1 MSSILITGA
10 SKGIGRAIALELAT
24 RGHRV
29 IGTARDPES
38 LADLP
43 IAERLRLDVTDQ
55 ASVDAAIE
63 AAGEIDVLINNAGET
78 MRAPLESAPVAEV
91 ARLYDLNTLGPL
103 RVVQAALPGMRERGS
118 GHLVFL
124 SSIQGRMVLPII
136 GAYDMSKWALEAMA
150 EVLAIE
156 AGHFGVR
163 VSVIQPGVVSS
174 GGAARA
180 KVYRAD
186 DDPYGPLFD
195 ELARTRGE
203 AVTPEEV
210 ATIVAD
216 TIEQDDPPLRVP
228 AGAPA
233 AKVLAARKIAPEDEV
248 FLPYD
253 INW

>member
-10 SKGIGRAIALELAT
+10 SQGIGRAMALELAG

-29 IGTARDPES
+29 IGTARNPEN

-43 IAERLRLDVTDQ
+43 LAERLRLDVTDQ
-55 ASVDAAIE
+55 ASVDAAIK
-63 AAGEIDVLINNAGET
+63 AAGRIDVVVNNAGET
-78 MRAPLESAPVAEV
+78 MRAPLETVPVSEV
-91 ARLYDLNTLGPL
+91 ARLFDLNALGAL

-136 GAYDMSKWALEAMA
+136 GPYGMSKWAVEAMA

-156 AGHFGVR
+156 TGHFGVK
-163 VSVIQPGVVSS
+163 VSLVQPGVVATD
-174 GGAARA
+174 GGAKA
-180 KVYRAD
+180 KVYRTD

-195 ELARTRGE
+195 ELPKTRGDV
-203 AVTPEEV
+203 VTPEEV
-210 ATIVAD
+210 AKVVAD
-216 TIEQDDPPLRVP
+216 TIEQENPPLRVP
-228 AGAPA
+228 AGATA
-233 AKVLAARKIAPEDEV
+233 TTLLAARKTAPENEV
-248 FLPYD
+248 FFPYD

>member
-10 SKGIGRAIALELAT
+10 SQGIGRATALELAS

-29 IGTARDPES
+29 IGTARDPDS

-55 ASVDAAIE
+55 ASIDAAIA
-63 AAGEIDVLINNAGET
+63 AAGRIDVVINNAGET
-78 MRAPLESAPVAEV
+78 MRAPLETVPVSEV
-91 ARLYDLNTLGPL
+91 ARLFDLNTLGAL

-136 GAYDMSKWALEAMA
+136 GPYGMSKWAVEAMA

-156 AGHFGVR
+156 TGHFGVR
-163 VSVIQPGVVSS
+163 VSIVQPGVVATS
-174 GGAARA
+174 GGAKA
-180 KVYRAD
+180 KVYRTD

-195 ELARTRGE
+195 ELVKTRGE
-203 AVTPEEV
+203 VVTPEEV
-210 ATIVAD
+210 ATVVAD
-216 TIEQDDPPLRVP
+216 TIEQENPPLRVT
-228 AGAPA
+228 AGAAA
-233 AKVLAARKIAPEDEV
+233 AKVLAARKASPDDEI

-253 INW
+253 LDW